1 MRLGWRWHLAELKAH
16 YWELLDVGIY
26 TFWGRGLEIGGMLC
40 LFNFEMAMRFLNKLR
55 ASRRASEGVEALIRR
70 RRRLLGK
77 GSSLA
82 FMRTGWCGYHHLY
95 IFCYIKLWLLIV
107 LYIRYILILFLL
119 YINIDINIYV
129 YIYIYMYMQ
138 FMIFAITLYKFLHY
152 DLHIYIYININS
164 YIMILYT
171 CCDIKHAC
179 IHWTFGES
187 NMPWARGL
195 ANSLEVDY
203 IDDDDGLK

>member
-1 MRLGWRWHLAELKAH
+1 MTSCVGIPSSMAGTWKAAITMRLGWRWHLAELKAH

-55 ASRRASEGVEALIRR
+55 ASKGQQWTEAL
-70 RRRLLGK
+70 RLLANGE

-129 YIYIYMYMQ
+129 YIYIYIYVYAVYDFCYHTIQ
-138 FMIFAITLYKFLHY
+138 ISTLWSAY
-152 DLHIYIYININS
+152 IYIYR
-164 YIMILYT
+164 Y
-171 CCDIKHAC
+171 
-179 IHWTFGES
+179 
-187 NMPWARGL
+187 
-195 ANSLEVDY
+195 
-203 IDDDDGLK
+203 